1 MLEIQSFLRY
11 ISSEKRYSPHT
22 VSSYALDLSQFQQF
36 ILNTYDLKDLAK
48 ISHLHIRSWLASLS
62 ESQFS
67 TKTICRKIATLKS
80 FFKFSQKINAGLP
93 NPMRKIISP
102 KIKKRLPVII
112 QEKEIN
118 ALSFESK
125 DQNQS
130 FDLVRDQ
137 LVVFLLYQTGM
148 RRAELL
154 ELSYNRI
161 NLAKQQIKVIGK
173 GKKERI
179 IPIGKEL
186 QLLIVRYL
194 DMCKGLGAND
204 KSQLI
209 LTKEGKPAYPR
220 LIHRIVNK
228 YLSTVSV
235 SKKKSPHVLR
245 HSFATHMM
253 DHGADIF
260 AIKSLLGHSTLTA
273 TQIYTHNA
281 IEQLRDIYIK
291 AHPKSIQS

>member
-22 VSSYALDLSQFQQF
+22 VGSYALDLSQFQQF

-62 ESQFS
+62 ESQLS

-102 KIKKRLPVII
+102 KLKKRLPVII

-125 DQNQS
+125 NQDQS

-204 KSQLI
+204 NSQLI

-220 LIHRIVNK
+220 LIHRIVHK